1 MMYTSQ
7 EYFCLPEGAPYQLI
21 GGELVMTP
29 APGKKHQLAL
39 KRLLRLLDDYV
50 EHHQAGEVLCA
61 PRDVVLA
68 ENEVYQP
75 DIVFVARE
83 RLGISQ
89 EDRVYGAPDL
99 VVEVLSPS
107 SAYYDLRKKFRAYEK
122 YGVKEYWVVDP
133 EERSIEVYVRQ
144 ETGLVRVSRAEWGE
158 SIASVA
164 VLSGFVCDV
173 KFVFPWGEEDTK

>member
-1 MMYTSQ
+1 MYTLQ
-7 EYFCLPEGAPYQLI
+7 DYFRLPEGAPYQLI

-50 EHHQAGEVLCA
+50 EQNQAGEVLCA

-83 RLGISQ
+83 RLEISQ
-89 EDRVYGAPDL
+89 EECVNGVPDL

-107 SAYYDLRKKFRAYEK
+107 SAYYDLRKKFRTYEK

-133 EERSIEVYVRQ
+133 EEMSIEVYARQ
-144 ETGLVRVSRAEWGE
+144 EGGLIRVARAEWDE
-158 SIASVA
+158 SIASA
-164 VLSGFVCDV
+164 VVLPGFVCDV
-173 KFVFPWGEEDTK
+173 AAVFPRGRKG